1 MSVWNIFEASFDINI
16 INDSVYFINK
26 SSNYENCVWDFGDFN
41 LSFDEN
47 PSHVYSQA
55 GTYNVSLSCYSN
67 SGCLIDIFTSQVNI
81 NITSLENSSSS
92 NKKIIKSFD
101 INGREVDEKT
111 RGVLFQ
117 INNIGEVIIYLLSCC
132 I

>member
-1 MSVWNIFEASFDINI
+1 MRF
-16 INDSVYFINK
+16 
-26 SSNYENCVWDFGDFN
+26 
-41 LSFDEN
+41 L
-47 PSHVYSQA
+47 
-55 GTYNVSLSCYSN
+55 
-67 SGCLIDIFTSQVNI
+67 GCLIDIFTSQVNI

-117 INNIGEVIIYLLSCC
+117 INNIGEVKKKINSTCDIYQSKNVFTIKCSNHADLQ
-132 I
+132 